1 MATQATTLTRPLAP
15 ASAGVMLPAFTLWW
29 REIVRFYRQPTR
41 VVGVLASPLV
51 FWLVIGS
58 GFGTSFRSGGGPGQ
72 QHYLDYFYPGAL
84 IMIVLFTSIF
94 TMMSVIEDRKEGF
107 LLSVLVAPVPRTA
120 IVLGKVLGG
129 TTLSAV
135 QGLIF
140 LIFAPFAGVH
150 LELAQVLLAAVVV
163 FLVSFALTALG
174 FAIAW
179 PMDSS
184 QAFHGIVNLFLIP
197 LWLLS
202 GALFPIQNASKWI
215 KVIMRL
221 NPLTYGVEALR
232 GLLYPGAE
240 TTFPLPSAMATLRS
254 VFAGNV
260 WTRITDGK
268 PPHHEARR
276 LIVGNSIAEQYAF
289 FPALNATLNGTSAA
303 LLLTGRSPD
312 CSRAHCRTPRLHDC
326 CGSCVGSVSGVLS
339 ILPLQSRK
347 HSIPGRG
354 MGTSRLFHDSDF
366 PCHTGDRH
374 RAAGDH
380 HFDSRA
386 EGAVSAASGD
396 RALDVA
402 FVDVCFRH
410 GCDCLFHA
418 LPMVPAQLV
427 ASDGDSSR

>member
-1 MATQATTLTRPLAP
+1 MATHATTLT
-15 ASAGVMLPAFTLWW
+15 LPAFTLWW

-135 QGLIF
+135 QGMIF

-150 LELAQVLLAAVVV
+150 LHPLQVLLVTLVV
-163 FLVSFALTALG
+163 FLVSFSLTALG

-202 GALFPIQNASKWI
+202 GALFPLSGASKSLQL
-215 KVIMRL
+215 VMRL

-232 GLLYPGAE
+232 GLLYPSAE
-240 TTFPLPSAMATLRS
+240 TTFPLPSAMATLLLFSLVMLALAVLMANRRT
-254 VFAGNV
+254 
-260 WTRITDGK
+260 TR
-268 PPHHEARR
+268 
-276 LIVGNSIAEQYAF
+276 
-289 FPALNATLNGTSAA
+289 PAA
-303 LLLTGRSPD
+303 
-312 CSRAHCRTPRLHDC
+312 
-326 CGSCVGSVSGVLS
+326 
-339 ILPLQSRK
+339 
-347 HSIPGRG
+347 
-354 MGTSRLFHDSDF
+354 
-366 PCHTGDRH
+366 
-374 RAAGDH
+374 
-380 HFDSRA
+380 
-386 EGAVSAASGD
+386 
-396 RALDVA
+396 
-402 FVDVCFRH
+402 
-410 GCDCLFHA
+410 
-418 LPMVPAQLV
+418 
-427 ASDGDSSR
+427 

>member
-1 MATQATTLTRPLAP
+1 MATHATTLTRPMERP
-15 ASAGVMLPAFTLWW
+15 GSAGLLLPAFTLWW

-135 QGLIF
+135 QGMIF

-150 LELAQVLLAAVVV
+150 LHPLQVLLVTLVV
-163 FLVSFALTALG
+163 FLVSFSLTALG

-202 GALFPIQNASKWI
+202 GALFPLSGASKSLQI
-215 KVIMRL
+215 VMRL

-232 GLLYPGAE
+232 GLLYPSAE
-240 TTFPLPSAMATLRS
+240 TTFPLPSAMATLLLFSLVMLALAVLMANRRT
-254 VFAGNV
+254 
-260 WTRITDGK
+260 TR
-268 PPHHEARR
+268 
-276 LIVGNSIAEQYAF
+276 
-289 FPALNATLNGTSAA
+289 PAA
-303 LLLTGRSPD
+303 
-312 CSRAHCRTPRLHDC
+312 
-326 CGSCVGSVSGVLS
+326 
-339 ILPLQSRK
+339 
-347 HSIPGRG
+347 
-354 MGTSRLFHDSDF
+354 
-366 PCHTGDRH
+366 
-374 RAAGDH
+374 
-380 HFDSRA
+380 
-386 EGAVSAASGD
+386 
-396 RALDVA
+396 
-402 FVDVCFRH
+402 
-410 GCDCLFHA
+410 
-418 LPMVPAQLV
+418 
-427 ASDGDSSR
+427 

>member
-1 MATQATTLTRPLAP
+1 MPR
-15 ASAGVMLPAFTLWW
+15 ASAGLMLPAFTLWL

-107 LLSVLVAPVPRTA
+107 LLSVLVAPVPRSA

-129 TTLSAV
+129 TTLAAA
-135 QGLIF
+135 QGMIF

-150 LELAQVLLAAVVV
+150 LDPLQVLLVAVVV

-197 LWLLS
+197 LWLVS
-202 GALFPIQNASKWI
+202 GALFPIGGASGWI
-215 KVIMRL
+215 RVIMRL

-232 GLLYPGAE
+232 GLLYPGME
-240 TTFPLPSAMATLRS
+240 TTFPLSSSIATLLLFS
-254 VFAGNV
+254 LVMFGLAFLMAN
-260 WTRITDGK
+260 
-268 PPHHEARR
+268 RR
-276 LIVGNSIAEQYAF
+276 TKS
-289 FPALNATLNGTSAA
+289 SA
-303 LLLTGRSPD
+303 
-312 CSRAHCRTPRLHDC
+312 
-326 CGSCVGSVSGVLS
+326 
-339 ILPLQSRK
+339 K
-347 HSIPGRG
+347 
-354 MGTSRLFHDSDF
+354 
-366 PCHTGDRH
+366 
-374 RAAGDH
+374 
-380 HFDSRA
+380 
-386 EGAVSAASGD
+386 
-396 RALDVA
+396 
-402 FVDVCFRH
+402 
-410 GCDCLFHA
+410 
-418 LPMVPAQLV
+418 
-427 ASDGDSSR
+427 